1 MAAPWRFTAL
11 LTLAAMAA
19 AGTASNSS
27 SAADG
32 SRITWSAA
40 VTRICA
46 NALLFEEEH
55 QLGNRAGAIAV
66 ARDIRA
72 STARRVT
79 RIRALPIRPPQR
91 RLSVRWLALEQRL
104 AAVYARSFVA
114 IYDAIA
120 AAESPQQRDELPEVL
135 RHLLHAPD
143 GLRDKTANLER
154 RLRVPDCT
162 GGGTTDHHE
171 QHS

>member
-1 MAAPWRFTAL
+1 MATPWRFAIL
-11 LTLAAMAA
+11 PVLATMAA
-19 AGTASNSS
+19 VGTASTPS

-32 SRITWSAA
+32 YRITWSSA
-40 VTRICA
+40 VTRLCA

-55 QLGNRAGAIAV
+55 ELGNRAGAIAV

-72 STARRVT
+72 STARRVR
-79 RIRALPIRPPQR
+79 RIRALPMRPPHR

-120 AAESPQQRDELPEVL
+120 AAESPQQRNELPNVL
-135 RHLLHAPD
+135 RRLLDAPD

-162 GGGTTDHHE
+162 GGGTTG
-171 QHS
+171 QRRLSG

>member
-1 MAAPWRFTAL
+1 MAARWRLTVL
-11 LTLAAMAA
+11 LPLAAVAA
-19 AGTASNSS
+19 LGTASNR
-27 SAADG
+27 SAAAED
-32 SRITWSAA
+32 SRITWSSA

-72 STARRVT
+72 STARRLQ

-120 AAESPQQRDELPEVL
+120 VAESPQQRNELPKVL
-135 RHLLHAPD
+135 RRLLDAPD
-143 GLRDKTANLER
+143 RLREMTTNLER

-162 GGGTTDHHE
+162 GGGRPDGYE
-171 QHS
+171 QRS

>member
-1 MAAPWRFTAL
+1 MATPWRFAVL
-11 LTLAAMAA
+11 LTLAAMATV
-19 AGTASNSS
+19 GTASNP
-27 SAADG
+27 SAAADR
-32 SRITWSAA
+32 SRVTWSAA

-72 STARRVT
+72 STARRVH
-79 RIRALPIRPPQR
+79 RVRALRIRPPQR

-104 AAVYARSFVA
+104 AAVYAKNFVA

-120 AAESPQQRDELPEVL
+120 AAESPQQRAELPEVL

-143 GLRDKTANLER
+143 GLRDKTANLEW

-162 GGGTTDHHE
+162 GGGTTDDQE

>member
-1 MAAPWRFTAL
+1 MATSWRFAVL
-11 LTLAAMAA
+11 LTLAAMATV
-19 AGTASNSS
+19 GTASNPS
-27 SAADG
+27 SAAD
-32 SRITWSAA
+32 RFRVTWSAA

-46 NALLFEEEH
+46 NALLFEKEH

-72 STARRVT
+72 STARRV
-79 RIRALPIRPPQR
+79 RRVRALPIRPPQR

-104 AAVYARSFVA
+104 AAVYARNFVA

-120 AAESPQQRDELPEVL
+120 AAESPQERAELPEVL

-143 GLRDKTANLER
+143 GLRDKTANLEW

-162 GGGTTDHHE
+162 GGGVTDHH
-171 QHS
+171 QQRS

>member
-1 MAAPWRFTAL
+1 MATSWRFAVL
-11 LTLAAMAA
+11 LTLAAMATV
-19 AGTASNSS
+19 GTASNPS
-27 SAADG
+27 SAADR
-32 SRITWSAA
+32 SRITWSSA
-40 VTRICA
+40 VTSICA

-72 STARRVT
+72 STARRLQ
-79 RIRALPIRPPQR
+79 RIRVLPIRPPQR

-120 AAESPQQRDELPEVL
+120 AAESPQQRNELPKVL
-135 RHLLHAPD
+135 RRLLDAPD
-143 GLRDKTANLER
+143 GLREMTTNLER

-162 GGGTTDHHE
+162 GGGMTDDHE
-171 QHS
+171 QRS

>member
-1 MAAPWRFTAL
+1 MAVPWRFTVL
-11 LTLAAMAA
+11 LTLAAMATV
-19 AGTASNSS
+19 GSASNPS
-27 SAADG
+27 SAADR
-32 SRITWSAA
+32 SRVTWSAA

-72 STARRVT
+72 STARRVN
-79 RIRALPIRPPQR
+79 RIRALPMRPPQR

-120 AAESPQQRDELPEVL
+120 AAESPQQRNELPNVL
-135 RHLLHAPD
+135 RRLLDAPD
-143 GLRDKTANLER
+143 GLREMTTNLER

>member
-1 MAAPWRFTAL
+1 MATSWRFAAL

-19 AGTASNSS
+19 VGTASSSS
-27 SAADG
+27 SAADKP
-32 SRITWSAA
+32 RMTWSGA

-55 QLGNRAGAIAV
+55 QLGTRAGAIAV

-72 STARRVT
+72 STARRLQS
-79 RIRALPIRPPQR
+79 IRALRIRPPQR
-91 RLSVRWLALEQRL
+91 RLSLRWLALEQRL

-120 AAESPQQRDELPEVL
+120 AAESPQQRNELPNVL
-135 RHLLHAPD
+135 RRLMDAPD
-143 GLRDKTANLER
+143 GLREMTTNLER

-162 GGGTTDHHE
+162 GGGITDHHE
-171 QHS
+171 QRN